1 MSDDDLVTQSLR
13 RLHGKAVDALA
24 DVRPGKLKS
33 VVRQLLGE
41 LGRRTNLPYVHLYSV
56 RRMPGKFSSALL
68 AAEWSHNDGRL
79 GGTALNRF
87 PLSFF
92 SSDVVEQLSQDKI
105 AFSCIGDNGHTRSR
119 FVTAVLQEVQASSYL
134 ICPVL
139 LQQRLSGLIAFAS
152 SSATVPLSVAA
163 CREVQLFGKILLNG
177 ILANRRDAR
186 RLEEQLQWK
195 RVADAACD
203 FSISLNQL
211 REISHVQKFGAHRA
225 PEVAGLQFLDFVARP
240 FRSEITAILDRS
252 IETHSAATCEFRG
265 ADGRGE
271 ECWYHGRIE
280 PQSRDSQ
287 IVATIYLTNN
297 DVIRKGEEEIRMMQE
312 RLERAARLSMLGQ
325 LSTEFAHQLNQPLQA
340 VMAYCDTLSSRVTAG
355 RRNRT
360 KDLKSLANIMESVE
374 HASDI
379 IRRIREFVRFR
390 SLTLE
395 CGDLQKII
403 DRAYMMTSHRAMM
416 DRAELVLVPID
427 PELLI
432 NDGLYVNVDSV
443 QTTHV
448 LINLIVNAIEAGS
461 SAGIT
466 SLKIEVLV
474 QKGTKANTLLVIVR
488 DNGPGLPTDVQ
499 RVFQRFHST
508 KAEGLGIGL
517 TISRNVIEAQGGQ
530 LTARNLP
537 SGGCEFY
544 FDVQRYNSG
553 DSDTQEQK
561 VVKD

>member
-33 VVRQLLGE
+33 VVRLLLGE
-41 LGRRTNLPYVHLYSV
+41 LGRRTNLPHVHLYSV

-68 AAEWSHNDGRL
+68 AAEWSHNDVHL
-79 GGTALNRF
+79 GGAALNRF

-92 SSDVVEQLSQDKI
+92 SSEVVEQLSQDKI
-105 AFSCIGDNGHTRSR
+105 AFSRIGDNGHTRSR

-139 LQQRLSGLIAFAS
+139 LQQRLCGLIAFAAS
-152 SSATVPLSVAA
+152 STTVPLSVTV

-203 FSISLNQL
+203 FSIALNQL

-225 PEVAGLQFLDFVARP
+225 PEVAGFQFLDFVARP

-312 RLERAARLSMLGQ
+312 RLERAARLSLLGQ

-340 VMAYCDTLSSRVTAG
+340 VMAYCDTLSSRITAG
-355 RRNRT
+355 RRNRA
-360 KDLKSLANIMESVE
+360 KDLKSLASIMESVE
-374 HASDI
+374 HASKI

-395 CGDLQKII
+395 CADLQRII
-403 DRAYMMTSHRAMM
+403 DRAYLMTSHRAMM

-432 NDGLYVNVDSV
+432 PDGLYVNVDSV

-448 LINLIVNAIEAGS
+448 LINLIVNAIEAGTT
-461 SAGIT
+461 AGIS

-474 QKGTKANTLLVIVR
+474 Q
-488 DNGPGLPTDVQ
+488 NGPKQIRCSSSSVTTGQGYRQMLNASSSGFIPPKLKASASDSPSAEMSLKRREVTSQPEICPQVAANSTSMFSVTT
-499 RVFQRFHST
+499 RVT
-508 KAEGLGIGL
+508 VTLMK
-517 TISRNVIEAQGGQ
+517 
-530 LTARNLP
+530 
-537 SGGCEFY
+537 
-544 FDVQRYNSG
+544 
-553 DSDTQEQK
+553 
-561 VVKD
+561 